1 MYILPNGESISE
13 EDIQSLADEKGIS
26 FYEVINEI
34 KIKELPGSDDNSIL
48 ENTGQFFVD
57 KAAALVSATS
67 SLGAGLFDL
76 TEGLIENGALAYMNA
91 SDYFTDDDYT
101 DEDRKNIS
109 KKIEDEFVM
118 DSNFTELAEIADSYR
133 TKYDKDMFDS
143 FGEGDY
149 LAGTDQVMSGVVGAI
164 PSIAAT
170 MYGGWAGLIGLGISE
185 AGATYEELS
194 EAKTDERGLAMFGN
208 ALAQG
213 TIEAASE
220 AAMRGT
226 FGWLGKVAGVKTAAK
241 EISSRIVFGALSEGI
256 SETSAGEFN
265 NYLDGFY
272 TESKFYDKDGNL
284 DIKNI
289 SKRIGETM
297 LISGIVGGGMT
308 SIGEISAG
316 RKKLVISNLT
326 PADYSNKN
334 VENSRD
340 LIEKTAERK
349 NFINNGLDPLTIDKE
364 IAKIK
369 EKINYNNNTVEEV
382 VSTYTR
388 EEIIEQLSIKGEITD
403 LETQIKNTNVNELS
417 KKSLQKE
424 LDKKKEQQNVFFN
437 DKKQQLQK
445 KQQEVKYNNAF
456 KDVEKIKED
465 FDKIKDKSIYS
476 KEAEKQLIKNVKKV
490 EVTPE
495 SINKKAKEIYVKEKL
510 SEKYDQ
516 ATYNTKQ
523 YIKEKYKDE
532 LDVLEI
538 PDGIKPG
545 TPEFDSIIKEYND
558 QLDAQ
563 ENDFIKNEKNPEK
576 LAEKRKEIKD
586 RKEDFK
592 KGLIEGQIEGTFVNG
607 VKGYNNGKSKI
618 IVSKDN
624 SIKNGKIS
632 TLAHEVLHYEMYSK
646 FGNDASQNEKGES
659 LLNYLSKN
667 EKSIYDQVI
676 FRLESSYTKRDAAGE
691 LLLDAD
697 GNRVKENDYYL
708 EAFNAMSDI
717 ISFNPEFKKNKTLL
731 NKIKEFINDLIGRDV
746 IKDGKDVGEDVFD
759 FITNYNKSVV
769 FGRGNKTNI
778 EASKTI
784 DKKVNKDKTEE
795 LDNRVTPSKLSKSN
809 FPNLLNNTA
818 YKEFQE
824 SLKGITLYHGGNKTI
839 DELKK
844 SKNDNWATWWYAGS
858 PYGSMQYA
866 GMASEENLDSDGFD
880 LNYNQETRQ
889 PKYKGG
895 KLGPYKKMTTELYK
909 EKYSPRDQMYEL
921 EFDNIKDAII
931 IPDVEVFE
939 DFSYFLYNEDI
950 ESFQETFKK
959 GSKAQPSDLS
969 LYSYGDVVG
978 ILDLPAEKAEAI
990 LIQYMDYIKKYDEN
1004 YTDFFGGNK
1013 KGKLDTYDFK
1023 NNPVPLTV
1031 IGKINSNLIEK
1042 TESKQDDFV
1051 FIDEVYKE
1059 YDKETSS
1066 TKFSKTDLVSDINKL
1081 VPSSATKDSWRKGDL
1096 FDAYSEMTE
1105 GNLLNGLIGSKLEP
1119 GDNVYGKPKADI
1131 TREIKEEVGLRLM
1144 NFDPENEAGLA
1155 GYLLGGGKTR
1165 GIVDYAVLDV
1175 IKKYKKE
1182 AKIKTTSI
1190 DRTFAGKD
1198 GDEMSMDIED
1208 TSINETV
1215 EERKQREKE
1224 IKEVIVGRK
1233 GFQGETRIPLKDAI
1247 TFKDQDISG
1256 TFAKELGIILD
1267 KIKIP
1272 VSDTKSFIFKLKEE
1286 LTGRQYYTDE
1296 KGKTKQRVAVTD
1308 FWNEVRKNA
1317 DWSNKANYE
1326 EFLLTNKKALLNGL
1340 TTTYLSKAFPATI
1353 EKFVITGKDADGDVA
1368 GSFTTD
1374 WSPKQK
1380 VGKKPGDIDFIRSVN
1395 DVSQLEGDRTGR
1407 QRMRRLPN
1415 ADKVISDEQWIGQY
1429 KEGTKPWPQM
1439 KNEPLW
1445 REIAGEIGYETFQA
1459 ELSKF
1464 DDLIDAI
1471 DKVNNSD
1478 LISSEKISKI
1488 NEIKNSD
1495 KFRIISKFHDQQAI
1509 LGDVITE
1516 REIAQITNKLERGI
1530 IKYSKTTKETLY
1542 FLNEVSELDRTS
1554 PEILNN
1560 FNELLD
1566 LLSNDERKY
1575 YDNNIAG
1582 TLVNPDNAIGLT
1594 INTKLDEE
1602 KIKIGAINSLNN
1614 IDDLVS
1620 LIKKISKYEVKARD
1634 KEINKIKDEFQKE
1647 YIKEFLN
1654 NITVK
1659 EGVQVKG
1666 IVFEQLHNEFVKSL
1680 KEKKYNFT
1688 VNGEQYYATIESISG
1703 KNINDHGSDLVY
1715 ETKIYSIKGELIDT
1729 ITTNNELKSSAKDIM
1744 KSISANVIV
1753 GEKGKIDI
1761 ESNSIENKGLIEK
1774 IALEKINNIE
1784 NINKYL
1790 NGDEITIQVQF
1801 KEENPPKYLSVKK
1814 YETIGGQRWATINR
1828 TEGSAWRDR
1837 KGGVLEDHIGSR
1849 GVIVGNKSK
1858 EDAYNELKEL
1868 GLTKAVDFNS
1878 KEIGGKKAGLLFIK
1892 GLIAKGDTSLIIGDK
1907 ILNIKEVISNVL
1919 NGKLKFSFRLRFS
1932 QGGSR
1937 TSNKNEVRSVNFKV
1951 IANLT
1956 SSVKTS
1962 TFKFGEK
1969 FLLESV
1975 FKSEK
1980 LSKTVGLP
1988 MEPSLVGGVK
1998 FSRSKVIFMAGS
2010 AGSGKS
2016 SVISKIVNDLN
2027 LSKLGF
2033 KIVNQDPY
2041 LEKLKKENNLPDDE
2055 SSYDAE
2061 QRSLRAKLGW
2071 VARKAADSDFETFSN
2086 DKNGLIID
2094 GTGGSAK
2101 ALAKKIEALKSKG
2114 YDASMIYVETSK
2126 ENVLKRNAA
2135 RSERSLP
2142 EFIVDK
2148 NWESV
2153 NANKEVFREQ
2163 FLDRFALINT
2173 DNLGLNDSLPNGFV
2187 EQVKSNIKYSVTK
2200 ENLSDSFNNIIQ
2212 QNKKVDAAT
2221 KYSDSLA
2228 KLNGAT
2234 VGRYKFFVPPSA
2246 DDFMGLMYSF
2256 LGKGKVGDEQ
2266 KEFFEQS
2273 LNGPYKRGISKIESE
2288 KQRIEDAYSAVT
2300 KKFPEITKLLGKK
2313 IPGTK
2318 YTYDQA
2324 IRVHLWKTG
2333 PFDFKKIIEN
2343 IGLSGAEVNM
2353 LNKVVTDN
2361 SRMQQFARGVAKSTG
2376 LAEGFIEPGDYWL
2389 VDSIVSDLS
2398 RVVDKIGRK
2407 KYLNEFIE
2415 NSKVIFSKENL
2426 NKIEAIYGSNFREA
2440 LEDSLFRMI
2449 NGTNK
2454 NFGNNRLVD
2463 RYTQWLNNSVGA
2475 IMFLNMRS
2483 AALQTISA
2491 ANFINWSD
2499 NNLLNAGKALL
2510 NTKQFLAD
2518 FTTLFNSDK
2527 LRQRR
2532 KGLKTDI
2539 NQAELAS
2546 SVADSKNKIKALLN
2560 FILKKGFTPTQLAD
2574 SFAIAVG
2581 GASMYRNRINTY
2593 LKQGLTEQD
2602 AQKKAFEDFSAIA
2615 EESQQSSD
2623 PSLVSQQQSGPLGRL
2638 ILAFQNTPM
2647 QYNRLIKKAALDLA
2661 NNRGDWKTNIS
2672 KIAYY
2677 GFIQNLIFSTL
2688 QSALFAMA
2696 FDNDDDE
2703 SKEEKINKK
2712 EIRIM
2717 NGMLDTILR
2726 GSGLAGAA
2734 VATLKNAAY
2743 KYYEQEKKEM
2753 FADHTFTILELAN
2766 FSPPL
2771 GKKLRNVYS
2780 SILTNKYE
2788 KDVIAEKGWS
2798 IDSPIYKV
2806 IGGLTSAGLNVPLDR
2821 VVNKAN
2827 NVAAALDTNN
2837 TKMQRILLG
2846 LGWSS
2851 WDLNIENEE
2860 HDLIKTNA
2868 KDARRKEG
2876 YKKSSATRNKNASK
2890 RTIQKRTIQRR
2901 TIN

>member
-48 ENTGQFFVD
+48 EDTGQFFVD

-118 DSNFTELAEIADSYR
+118 DSNFTELSEIADSYR

-149 LAGTDQVMSGVVGAI
+149 LAGTDQVISGVVGAI

-170 MYGGWAGLIGLGISE
+170 AYGGWAGLIGLGVSE

-226 FGWLGKVAGVKTAAK
+226 FGVLGKLAGVKTAAK
-241 EISSRIVFGALSEGI
+241 QIGSRIVLGALGEAT
-256 SETSAGEFN
+256 SETAASEFN

-289 SKRIGETM
+289 TKRVGETM

-326 PADYSNKN
+326 PADYSKNN
-334 VENSRD
+334 VEHSKE

-349 NFINNGLDPLTIDKE
+349 NFINSGLDPSIIDKE

-369 EKINYNNNTVEEV
+369 EKINYNNDTVEAV

-417 KKSLQKE
+417 KESLQKE

-476 KEAEKQLIKNVKKV
+476 KEAEKQLIKNGKKV

-538 PDGIKPG
+538 PDGIKSG
-545 TPEFDSIIKEYND
+545 TPEFNSIIKEYND

-586 RKEDFK
+586 GKAVFK
-592 KGLIEGQIEGTFVNG
+592 DGLIKGQIEGTFVNG

-795 LDNRVTPSKLSKSN
+795 LDNRATPVKLSKSD
-809 FPNLLNNTA
+809 FPNLLEHGP
-818 YKEFQE
+818 YIRFQE
-824 SLKGITLYHGGNKTI
+824 ALKGVTFYHGGTRTI
-839 DELKK
+839 DLLNK
-844 SKNDNWATWWYAGS
+844 SDNKNHATWWYAGDDTA
-858 PYGSMQYA
+858 A
-866 GMASEENLDSDGFD
+866 GIWAGASAEKDMENDGFD
-880 LNYNQETRQ
+880 ININPNTGVPYSM
-889 PKYKGG
+889 
-895 KLGPYKKMTTELYK
+895 GPYKKMDIKTYS
-909 EKYSPRDQMYEL
+909 EKFNPRDQLYKV
-921 EFDNIKDAII
+921 EFNDLKDVIVLPDIEDTSTFKKFFNEKFPEIVEKLNVNTGSFIGRGEVDNNTQVGIFDLPAKEAEFILMEYITFAEKNGFDYDLG
-931 IPDVEVFE
+931 IPDV
-939 DFSYFLYNEDI
+939 YDI
-950 ESFQETFKK
+950 ENY
-959 GSKAQPSDLS
+959 A
-969 LYSYGDVVG
+969 
-978 ILDLPAEKAEAI
+978 PA
-990 LIQYMDYIKKYDEN
+990 
-1004 YTDFFGGNK
+1004 
-1013 KGKLDTYDFK
+1013 
-1023 NNPVPLTV
+1023 VTV
-1031 IGKINSNLIEK
+1031 IGKIKSNLIERVYPK
-1042 TESKQDDFV
+1042 DFE
-1051 FIDEVYKE
+1051 FIEKIYED
-1059 YDKETSS
+1059 YDKRISS
-1066 TKFSKTDLVSDINKL
+1066 TKFSKTDLVGDINKL

-1233 GFQGETRIPLKDAI
+1233 GVQGETRIPLKDAI

-1272 VSDTKSFIFKLKEE
+1272 VSDTKSFILKLKEE

-1296 KGKTKQRVAVTD
+1296 KGKTKQKVAVTD

-1353 EKFVITGKDADGDVA
+1353 EKFVITGKDADGDVS

-1560 FNELLD
+1560 FNELRD
-1566 LLSNDERKY
+1566 LLSDDERKY

-1602 KIKIGAINSLNN
+1602 EIKIGAINSLNN

-1688 VNGEQYYATIESISG
+1688 VNGEQYYATIQSISG

-1715 ETKIYSIKGELIDT
+1715 ETKIYSIKGKLIDT
-1729 ITTNNELKSSAKDIM
+1729 ITTKNELKSSAKDIM
-1744 KSISANVIV
+1744 KSISANVVV

-1761 ESNSIENKGLIEK
+1761 ESNSIENKGLIQN
-1774 IALEKINNIE
+1774 IALEKINDIE

-1790 NGDEITIQVQF
+1790 NGKEAITIQVQF
-1801 KEENPPKYLSVKK
+1801 KEEDPPKYLSVKK
-1814 YETIGGQRWATINR
+1814 YETIGGQRYATIIRNAK
-1828 TEGSAWRDR
+1828 SAWRDR

-1878 KEIGGKKAGLLFIK
+1878 KKIGGKKAGLLFIK

-1937 TSNKNEVRSVNFKV
+1937 ISNNNEVRSVNFKV

-1962 TFKFGEK
+1962 TFKFGEE

-2153 NANKEVFREQ
+2153 NANKEVYREQ
-2163 FLDRFALINT
+2163 FLDQFALINT
-2173 DNLGLNDSLPNGFV
+2173 DNLGLNDSLPNGFI

-2266 KEFFEQS
+2266 KEFFEES
-2273 LNGPYKRGISKIESE
+2273 LNGPYKRGVSKIESE

-2300 KKFPEITKLLGKK
+2300 KQFPEITKLLGKK
-2313 IPGTK
+2313 IPDTK

-2780 SILTNKYE
+2780 SIRTNKYD

-2876 YKKSSATRNKNASK
+2876 YKKSSATRKKNASK